1 MLNVKRLFVATVV
14 SLSLC
19 PIAPMAWAITP
30 QEVEAYNNQIDA
42 DYEKAVQTINEANE
56 KIKAYNQAEE
66 ERVKREE
73 EYNRQAQE
81 QANLRNAEIDQLN
94 ANEKVRVEQENQR
107 REEQYTQ
114 DMAQYEEDYAQ
125 YQKDLAVEEKIKAAG
140 YESVEQYNDM
150 INTRYNEPADLSVEK
165 NAAAQAV
172 SIDQTYEIVQGT
184 PSGRKIPVHIEHVF
198 LDTSITYSTDF
209 EIDANDTITLKGVAA
224 AAETVEPG
232 SCIFYYNTDSD
243 HSMGYWMNSY
253 SRLLTNPTATVSD
266 GWDCGDTHTV
276 TYADSTNEYSWNF
289 EDISITYEYSWQALR
304 KYKTYN
310 VPVEPIEPTL
320 ELEEYVPIPY
330 VEPTFIEVVP
340 ANIQALLP
348 LPTKGEYLKYELD
361 PVTTTIISPAAV
373 PATVNTLPAIY
384 LQVNETENVARTV
397 YEIAPRNES
406 APLLPNI
413 VYQRDDKTPQ
423 GETIKDNGTPLAQ
436 PQSEGRWALVN
447 LIAMVLT
454 ILPLIKLARKD
465 DEENDNEDEDNNYRY
480 KDHNNIFGV
489 ILALGSVLLFIF
501 TENVR
506 LPMGLVDIWT
516 IPMILLCGGG
526 IVARILTRTTK
537 EEEEESEN

>member
-1 MLNVKRLFVATVV
+1 MLNIKRLFVATVV

-42 DYEKAVQTINEANE
+42 NYEKAVQTINEANE

-81 QANLRNAEIDQLN
+81 QADIKNAEIDQLN
-94 ANEKVRVEQENQR
+94 ANEKVRVEQENQK

-150 INTRYNEPADLSVEK
+150 INTKYNEPADLSVEK
-165 NAAAQAV
+165 NAAAPEV

-184 PSGRKIPVHIEHVF
+184 PSGRKIPVHIEHIF
-198 LDTSITYSTDF
+198 EDTSVAYSTDF
-209 EIDANDTITLKGVAA
+209 EIDANDTIILKGIGAV
-224 AAETVEPG
+224 AETVQPD

-243 HSMGYWMNSY
+243 HSMGYWINSY
-253 SRLLTNPTATVSD
+253 SELLNYPTATVED
-266 GWDCGDTHTV
+266 GWDCGDTHTL
-276 TYADSTNEYSWNF
+276 TYADSTNEYYWDF
-289 EDISITYEYSWQALR
+289 EDISITYEYVWQPLR

-310 VPVEPIEPTL
+310 VPVEPVEPTL
-320 ELEEYVPIPY
+320 ELEEYVAIPY
-330 VEPTFIEVVP
+330 VGPALIEVVP

-348 LPTKGEYLKYELD
+348 LPTKGEHLKYELD
-361 PVTTTIISPAAV
+361 PVTATIVNPT
-373 PATVNTLPAIY
+373 TVNTVHAAY

-397 YEIAPRNES
+397 YETAPQNES
-406 APLLPNI
+406 VSFLPNI
-413 VYQRDDKTPQ
+413 IYQRDDKAPQ
-423 GETIKDNGTPLAQ
+423 SETIANNSTPLAQ
-436 PQSEGRWALVN
+436 PQPEGRWALVN
-447 LIAMVLT
+447 LIAMALT
-454 ILPLIKLARKD
+454 ILPLVKLARKD
-465 DEENDNEDEDNNYRY
+465 DKENDNEDEDNNYRY

-489 ILALGSVLLFIF
+489 ILALGSALLFIF

-506 LPMGLVDIWT
+506 LPMGLVDMWT
-516 IPMILLCGGG
+516 IPMILLCVGG

-537 EEEEESEN
+537 EEVEEEEEESED